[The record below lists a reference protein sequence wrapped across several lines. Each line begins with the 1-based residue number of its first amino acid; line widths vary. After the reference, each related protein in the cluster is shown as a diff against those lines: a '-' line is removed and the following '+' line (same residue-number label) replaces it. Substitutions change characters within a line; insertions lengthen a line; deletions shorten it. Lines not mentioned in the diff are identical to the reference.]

1 VAKDA
6 GGVTGLAGRYA
17 TALFE
22 LADEGD
28 TLDRVEAD
36 LAVLKSLLS
45 ESADLT
51 RLVRSPVLSRA
62 EQSRAMMAILG
73 KASAADLTR
82 RFVGLLAE
90 RRRLFVLADIIGAF
104 ERLAAA
110 HRGEVRAEV
119 TSAIALDDEQLGTI
133 RAALR
138 KVVGGNVV
146 VETEVDDGLIG
157 GLVVRVG
164 SRMVDASVR
173 TKLER
178 LHLVMKGVG

>member
-1 VAKDA
+1 MANDA

-22 LADEGD
+22 LADEGKA
-28 TLDRVEAD
+28 LERIEAD
-36 LAVLKSLLS
+36 LAALKSLLS
-45 ESADLT
+45 DSADLT

-62 EQSRAMMAILG
+62 EQSRAMTAILE
-73 KASAADLTR
+73 KASADDLTR

-90 RRRLFVLADIIGAF
+90 RRRLFVLADIIAAF
-104 ERLAAA
+104 ERLMAV

-133 RAALR
+133 RAALAR
-138 KVVGGNVV
+138 VIGGNVA
-146 VETEVDDGLIG
+146 VETHVDGDLIG
-157 GLVVRVG
+157 GLIVRVG

-173 TKLER
+173 TKLQR
-178 LHLVMKGVG
+178 LHLVMKGIG